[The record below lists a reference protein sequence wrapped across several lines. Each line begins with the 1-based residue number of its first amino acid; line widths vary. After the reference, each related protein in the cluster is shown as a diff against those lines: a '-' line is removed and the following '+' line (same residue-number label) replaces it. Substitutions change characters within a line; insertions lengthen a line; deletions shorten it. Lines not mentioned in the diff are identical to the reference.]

1 MSENKYLKIAI
12 FIIIGIVIA
21 IVGYGIYINQA
32 SSQHIDKM
40 VQAKYSVLAV
50 DVAEYREIHT
60 VVDNIDITVKAPWKI
75 DVESQIEGVVE
86 EIYIEVGQR
95 VKAGQPLVA
104 IKNNDI
110 LAQMAAAD
118 ASIEEARANLINCEQ
133 MVERY
138 SKLVDNDAISKQDY
152 DNAIAARDAAR
163 GRLNSS
169 VAQRELMDSQ
179 KSKMIITAPQDAEV
193 MNVYCKLGYYVR
205 AGDPMALLAN
215 INDLNVGAVLT
226 TTTLERLS
234 PLNRLFILEVQPYLL
249 AYKAYPILEKRNLDD
264 IKLNQFYINFDKVVP
279 DINSDVN
286 YHKVTWN
293 LKNSS
298 GLLEPTSYQ
307 NVKIISVELKRV
319 LSVPR
324 KAINNYS
331 NENDPYI
338 YCVNDDNCL
347 VLKSVATGI
356 SDEEYVEI
364 IDGIA
369 EGDRVVISENIDLA
383 EGMKVRTKDYEE

>member
-1 MSENKYLKIAI
+1 M
-12 FIIIGIVIA
+12 
-21 IVGYGIYINQA
+21 
-32 SSQHIDKM
+32 
-40 VQAKYSVLAV
+40 
-50 DVAEYREIHT
+50 IH
-60 VVDNIDITVKAPWKI
+60 
-75 DVESQIEGVVE
+75 
-86 EIYIEVGQR
+86 
-95 VKAGQPLVA
+95 L
-104 IKNNDI
+104 
-110 LAQMAAAD
+110 
-118 ASIEEARANLINCEQ
+118 
-133 MVERY
+133 
-138 SKLVDNDAISKQDY
+138 
-152 DNAIAARDAAR
+152 
-163 GRLNSS
+163 
-169 VAQRELMDSQ
+169 
-179 KSKMIITAPQDAEV
+179 
-193 MNVYCKLGYYVR
+193 
-205 AGDPMALLAN
+205 
-215 INDLNVGAVLT
+215 VLT

-347 VLKSVATGI
+347 VLRSVATGI